1 MIMINIEKTCFFIGN
16 RHAPNSI
23 REQLK
28 EVIKKHITDYN
39 VTTFIVGNYGNFDR
53 MVIGVLIEL
62 KQQNKD
68 IKLYLLAP
76 YALTQKVEVPKGF
89 VGTLYPDGLEFVPL
103 PFAIV
108 EANRYMIKNSD
119 YLIACPSAVGNSRK
133 IVEFAQ
139 RREKQ
144 GLIKITLL

>member
-1 MIMINIEKTCFFIGN
+1 MMMTNNEKTCFFMWN
-16 RHAPNSI
+16 RHAPNTI
-23 REQLK
+23 RERLK
-28 EVIKKHITDYN
+28 EVIKKHITDYS
-39 VTTFIVGNYGNFDR
+39 VTTFTVGNYGNFDR
-53 MVIGVLIEL
+53 MVIRVLREL
-62 KQQNKD
+62 KQQYKG

-76 YALTQKVEVPKGF
+76 YALNNKVEKPKDFDGIF
-89 VGTLYPDGLEFVPL
+89 YPDGLEFVPK

-108 EANRYMIKNSD
+108 EVNRYMIKNAE